1 MLLAN
6 KQQVKESIRDH
17 RRYFDVFSSPAEM
30 HKLEDQVAQLKA
42 HVATLQA
49 QLASATAQAVCAGVA
64 SRVTH
69 GQFPS
74 SLSPPP
80 LHRILQ
86 KEVKAAPAPSEN
98 TMTKKKNKKKQ
109 ARKPFAGAGA
119 RPVLAEST
127 SKAQNYL

>member
-80 LHRILQ
+80 LTPYFAEGGEGSPGTLRKHHD
-86 KEVKAAPAPSEN
+86 KEEE
-98 TMTKKKNKKKQ
+98 Q
-109 ARKPFAGAGA
+109 EEAGAEAVCGSW
-119 RPVLAEST
+119 RSSGPGR
-127 SKAQNYL
+127 KH